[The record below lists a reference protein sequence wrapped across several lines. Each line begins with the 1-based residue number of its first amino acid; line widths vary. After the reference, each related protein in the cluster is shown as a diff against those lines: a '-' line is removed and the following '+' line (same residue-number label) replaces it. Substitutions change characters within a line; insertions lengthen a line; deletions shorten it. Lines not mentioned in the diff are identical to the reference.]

1 MISTKESMKFCIPII
16 FQIQPE
22 FLGYS
27 QNFETISK
35 FSKNFVRRSIRTLVR
50 DLLHPSGKL
59 FPRVD
64 ARMQKSKI
72 QSQGGT
78 ERSNG
83 ADNAVDCRSARR
95 QRGEYA
101 FATEQSAEHGN
112 DGQLRAGRR

>member
-1 MISTKESMKFCIPII
+1 MKFCIPII

-72 QSQGGT
+72 QSRQGGT

>member
-1 MISTKESMKFCIPII
+1 MKFCIPII
-16 FQIQPE
+16 FQIQQV
-22 FLGYS
+22 FLKYS
-27 QNFETISK
+27 QNFQTISK
-35 FSKNFVRRSIRTLVR
+35 FSKNFVRRSICTLVR
-50 DLLHPSGKL
+50 ELLHPSGKL

-64 ARMQKSKI
+64 TRMQKSKI

-83 ADNAVDCRSARR
+83 AGNAVDCRSARR

-101 FATEQSAEHGN
+101 FATEQSVEHGN